1 MKLTGKEIQKQ
12 AEKLGLTRLKLTL
25 LYARPKKIRM
35 TFSKWKPDTADT
47 IRGYMKTIDPSF
59 VESSSQKMRSMV
71 FYNLA
76 PQVNLYVEIADKLA
90 GSTAPNPTT
99 HALQIKIYSDNEE
112 HIRGI
117 ANAINARWPDG
128 ILPHI
133 VWDKIESKYG
143 VKREDAIAT
152 WKGLL

>member
-1 MKLTGKEIQKQ
+1 MGKEIQKK
-12 AEKLGLTRLKLTL
+12 AEKLGLTKLKLTI

-35 TFSKWKPDTADT
+35 TFSKQKPGTADT
-47 IRGYMKTIDPSF
+47 IRDYMRSVDSSF

-76 PQVNLYVEIADKLA
+76 SQILLYVEIEDKLA
-90 GSTAPNPTT
+90 GYAAPNPAN

-152 WKGLL
+152 